1 MKGVKSF
8 FICTECTYKTAKWLG
23 KCPNC
28 GAWNSFTEEV
38 EAPAPSEAS
47 APRRTSL
54 MPLSDNNPAQPF
66 SSLSVPD
73 YMRSAT
79 GLSELDRVLG
89 GGVVHGSV
97 VLLSGEPG
105 IGKSTLLMQI
115 SEILGKTRRVLYVSG
130 EESGGQLKLRAD
142 RLGVHGDNL
151 FLLTETNIERILAET
166 EKVQPDFVI
175 VDSIQTMWCE
185 KINSAPGSVT
195 QVREAAMALINRA
208 KSAGISML
216 IVGHVN
222 KEGGIAG
229 PKVLEHIVDAVLC
242 FEGERR
248 QTYRIIRAVKNR
260 YGSTNEIGVFE
271 MTDVGLAQ
279 VINPSEML
287 LAGRPVN
294 VSGSCAVCTME
305 GTRPIIAEIQSLVS
319 QTAFPAPRR
328 ATNGVD
334 YNRMCMILAVLEKRL
349 GLKFWQNDVYLN
361 VIGGLRLDEPDS
373 DLAIALS
380 LVSSIT
386 DRAVPDDLIAIGE
399 LGLAGEIRAVTNL
412 DQRVRE
418 AARLGFTRA
427 LIPYR
432 NIEKHKTEIAGIRMI
447 PIKSIYEALAS
458 LKPKDKKHIEE

>member
-1 MKGVKSF
+1 
-8 FICTECTYKTAKWLG
+8 
-23 KCPNC
+23 
-28 GAWNSFTEEV
+28 
-38 EAPAPSEAS
+38 
-47 APRRTSL
+47 

-208 KSAGISML
+208 KSAGIST
-216 IVGHVN
+216 ISFRPS
-222 KEGGIAG
+222 I
-229 PKVLEHIVDAVLC
+229 
-242 FEGERR
+242 
-248 QTYRIIRAVKNR
+248 
-260 YGSTNEIGVFE
+260 ST
-271 MTDVGLAQ
+271 
-279 VINPSEML
+279 S
-287 LAGRPVN
+287 
-294 VSGSCAVCTME
+294 
-305 GTRPIIAEIQSLVS
+305 
-319 QTAFPAPRR
+319 RR
-328 ATNGVD
+328 AT
-334 YNRMCMILAVLEKRL
+334 
-349 GLKFWQNDVYLN
+349 
-361 VIGGLRLDEPDS
+361 
-373 DLAIALS
+373 
-380 LVSSIT
+380 
-386 DRAVPDDLIAIGE
+386 
-399 LGLAGEIRAVTNL
+399 
-412 DQRVRE
+412 
-418 AARLGFTRA
+418 
-427 LIPYR
+427 
-432 NIEKHKTEIAGIRMI
+432 
-447 PIKSIYEALAS
+447 
-458 LKPKDKKHIEE
+458 